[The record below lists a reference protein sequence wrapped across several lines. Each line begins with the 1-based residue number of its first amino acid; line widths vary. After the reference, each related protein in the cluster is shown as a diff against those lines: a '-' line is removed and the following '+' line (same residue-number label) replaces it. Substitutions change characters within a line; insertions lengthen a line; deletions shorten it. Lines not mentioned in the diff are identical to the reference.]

1 MASPITL
8 TQRPGID
15 FPGVGVGLAIV
26 RDGKLLLYRRLRAPE
41 AGYWNIVG
49 GKVDAME
56 PAKDAA
62 LREAMEETGLVI
74 ADAEFLGVT
83 EQIIPADGQHWVSL
97 LYVATRFSGEPR
109 LTEPDKLSEFG
120 WFALDDLPTPLSAFT
135 QAVVPLLR

>member
-62 LREAMEETGLVI
+62 LREAIEETVL
-74 ADAEFLGVT
+74 
-83 EQIIPADGQHWVSL
+83 
-97 LYVATRFSGEPR
+97 
-109 LTEPDKLSEFG
+109 
-120 WFALDDLPTPLSAFT
+120 
-135 QAVVPLLR
+135 